1 MTEQEAIKEIKR
13 WTGILMNAGSKC
25 VAETAEAQDM
35 AIAALEKQIAKKPI
49 CVQKPYSEEVGLN
62 DEWNCPKCG
71 AYVGYFTEAMYE
83 PEQMEY
89 CVECG
94 QHIAR
99 DWSDI

>member
-1 MTEQEAIKEIKR
+1 MTEQEAIKYIKYLKR
-13 WTGILMNAGSKC
+13 MFTDTGNKIN
-25 VAETAEAQDM
+25 ENTACDI
-35 AIAALEKQIAKKPI
+35 AISALENQIAKKPI